1 MNRRAFIK
9 TAGVLSAAGA
19 ISATNVAS
27 ASASEAKSIQAPA
40 PDPAAL
46 KQLQQVM
53 GYSDEQFKAWLQDPR
68 NQKILSRQGD
78 IAQINIVFKI
88 VKAEGC
94 IVGHKVGQKYIVARG
109 GALDMRNSAPLLC
122 PFLMP
127 PMTRL
132 TWVIQERV
140 WEGLDP
146 QPLFAMGQCDDV
158 GNDCGGW
165 GRVVIKAG
173 IEKIKPAA

>member
-1 MNRRAFIK
+1 MNRRAFMK
-9 TAGVLSAAGA
+9 TAGVLSAASA
-19 ISATNVAS
+19 ISVSNVAGA
-27 ASASEAKSIQAPA
+27 ASPKTSSLAQ

-53 GYSDEQFKAWLQDPR
+53 GYSDEQMKSFLQNPR

-78 IAQINIVFKI
+78 IAQVNIVFEI

-94 IVGHKVGQKYIVARG
+94 IVGHKVGQKFIVAKG
-109 GALDMRNSAPLLC
+109 GALDMKNSAPFLC

-127 PMTRL
+127 PITRL

-158 GNDCGGW
+158 GHDCGGF
-165 GRVVIKAG
+165 GRVVMEAR
-173 IEKIKPAA
+173 IEKAKAAA

>member
-1 MNRRAFIK
+1 MNRRSFIK
-9 TAGVLSAAGA
+9 TAGALSAASA
-19 ISATNVAS
+19 ISATNLAS
-27 ASASEAKSIQAPA
+27 AAAGSAKSAQAP

-46 KQLQQVM
+46 KQLQQIM
-53 GYSDEQFKAWLQDPR
+53 GYSDQQMKGFLQTPR

-78 IAQINIVFKI
+78 IAQLNIVFEI
-88 VKAEGC
+88 VEAEGC
-94 IVGHKVGQKYIVARG
+94 IVGHKAGQKFIVAKG
-109 GALDMRNSAPLLC
+109 GVLDMRNSAPFLC

-127 PMTRL
+127 PITRL

-158 GNDCGGW
+158 GSDCGGW
-165 GRVVIKAG
+165 GRVVLKTSVEKA
-173 IEKIKPAA
+173 KAAA